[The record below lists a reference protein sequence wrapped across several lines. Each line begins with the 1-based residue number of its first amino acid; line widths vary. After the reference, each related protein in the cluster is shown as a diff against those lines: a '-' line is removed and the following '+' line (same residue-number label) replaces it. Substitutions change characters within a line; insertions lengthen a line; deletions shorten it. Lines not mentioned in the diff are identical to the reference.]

1 MKEDAPKMNGPAI
14 KPPKEAQVADLAS
27 FGMATSHGRP
37 VTDQSTL
44 PVKHSVSTSKSK
56 TP

>member
-44 PVKHSVSTSKSK
+44 PVKHSVSKSK